1 MTKKY
6 FSGVIIMLIAIV
18 TMGTCGHKKT
28 QETSELD
35 LKAAEVATAMAK
47 KVVESDHADT
57 LAMQNAI
64 LEAKAE
70 QAQFQVADDTAA
82 INNYNRAFKKY
93 LQQHDPDLAKEIFIA
108 RPDNLPEGEPWDEFE
123 QLVEVKSHN

>member
-1 MTKKY
+1 
-6 FSGVIIMLIAIV
+6 MLIAIV
-18 TMGTCGHKKT
+18 TMGACGHKKT
-28 QETSELD
+28 QETSELA